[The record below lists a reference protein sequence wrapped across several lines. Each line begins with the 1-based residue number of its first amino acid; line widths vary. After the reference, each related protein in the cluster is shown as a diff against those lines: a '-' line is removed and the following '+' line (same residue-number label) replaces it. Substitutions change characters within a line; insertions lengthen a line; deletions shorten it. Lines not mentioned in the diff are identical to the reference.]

1 MLGGDA
7 EHRNAPFQGL
17 FQRGDAVSISFLA
30 SAVNPQ
36 SVEAWGQWV
45 RFPMTQALFWVEFL
59 RFCQNAEHGQKR
71 GESIPH
77 VASKK
82 APLHRSFSHTPL
94 VLKEAFPT
102 FWKDFPLCPEF

>member
-1 MLGGDA
+1 M
-7 EHRNAPFQGL
+7 
-17 FQRGDAVSISFLA
+17 RG
-30 SAVNPQ
+30 
-36 SVEAWGQWV
+36 
-45 RFPMTQALFWVEFL
+45 
-59 RFCQNAEHGQKR
+59 FCQNSEHGQKR

-82 APLHRSFSHTPL
+82 APLHLSFPHTPL